1 MSVVI
6 LGETALQRRLA
17 ALSGPN
23 AMVNWHKLVGL
34 AAVREQKLL
43 VHRKTGN
50 TGRSIHLDSATA
62 QKAITQ
68 AGGAAAFLEFGTR
81 PHDIKPNAKKAL
93 FFSSQKATTAR
104 FGAGANLTYRLSG
117 ALSAA
122 SVRKYGAGAFV
133 YAMIVHHPG
142 TQPYPFMLPGAVAGV
157 QQAGVNPFVEAW
169 NSGL

>member
-50 TGRSIHLDSATA
+50 TGRSIHLASATA
-62 QKAITQ
+62 QKAVTE
-68 AGGAAAFLEFGTR
+68 AGGAAVYLEHGTR
-81 PHDIKPNAKKAL
+81 PHTITPNAKKAL
-93 FFSSQKATTAR
+93 R
-104 FGAGANLTYRLSG
+104 FAASPGGARLSG
-117 ALSAA
+117 APRKGAA
-122 SVRKYGAGAFV
+122 VVF
-133 YAMIVHHPG
+133 AMIVHHPG
-142 TQPYPFMLPGAVAGV
+142 TKPYPFMLPGAVAGV